1 MNSFGQILLVI
12 LHHRR
17 IRYLLRIFE
26 DLLDFLADFHHSF
39 GEVFHIDA
47 DVRLA
52 VHHHVRLLRPCVD
65 LRRAAERCDRRVI
78 ADMNVRFLREEV
90 DVRCAGDAEF
100 AAVALDRIDRSRCSK
115 IGIVLRRQEHHRL
128 RCEGGQRH
136 VKLILEA
143 LRLAGNDLLYART
156 QGQCARDNIRNAQG
170 ELRRVSNVVVHIKT
184 RTLLRKGAQIVDQLA
199 ELLHIVLDLRLF
211 LCGKLL
217 HLLYVVDEIR
227 RPAVYLHQIVK
238 ESLDAV
244 IVLMAVRTDIHH
256 ACPDIRV
263 ALHLVPVLVRRILGT
278 VRHVDLCFVVDHAD
292 KSGCV
297 RKDFRLFVILRIDHA
312 ALRRHMHIRHI
323 VFRHEL
329 DQLGHGHLVRDA
341 DIRRLADVERRRVL
355 LDAYGDA
362 RAEREHLRQPFQH
375 AALFLR
381 LACIQLVLK
390 LVLAVLQSSLQTIRF
405 DRAVLGFFGLHL
417 LGRRI
422 RSDSCVARGHVVA
435 HRRVVR
441 SADDIALGSDSAVHV
456 QCRIALI
463 REICDRRRAEGR
475 DVRLHRRRNVDA
487 VCSNRLHLHIVV
499 RAADARC
506 RPERYMRVVVSR
518 RCGDGGIDER
528 FRAHGS
534 LRAVCICF
542 HHESIRG
549 LRVHIDAPRRF
560 QCAVDGDVR
569 LAVRAAVSDG
579 SAGDIRDLRPLSR
592 RARSCLLLLRLEFG
606 FYHLRVDA
614 RSRRLYDVLRLALR
628 RDGKRGIRGV
638 CRICLLR
645 IRICA
650 AQCTSGQH
658 RLLTDGNVRFRTHVA
673 VNGIDLQHVGDRRD
687 LRQGFAHVTERLD
700 IARNIR
706 QRRAVIE
713 AVVRICRSRGDLDLV
728 RIDLA
733 VELDVRFRVD
743 NLPEGIVDGADGG
756 L

>member
-143 LRLAGNDLLYART
+143 LRLAGNDLLDART

-244 IVLMAVRTDIHH
+244 IVLMAVRADVHH
-256 ACPDIRV
+256 ARLDIRMTGF
-263 ALHLVPVLVRRILGT
+263 AA

-312 ALRRHMHIRHI
+312 ALRRHVHIRHI

-329 DQLGHGHLVRDA
+329 DQLARGDFVRDT

-390 LVLAVLQSSLQTIRF
+390 LVLAVLQ
-405 DRAVLGFFGLHL
+405 
-417 LGRRI
+417 
-422 RSDSCVARGHVVA
+422 
-435 HRRVVR
+435 
-441 SADDIALGSDSAVHV
+441 
-456 QCRIALI
+456 
-463 REICDRRRAEGR
+463 
-475 DVRLHRRRNVDA
+475 N
-487 VCSNRLHLHIVV
+487 
-499 RAADARC
+499 
-506 RPERYMRVVVSR
+506 
-518 RCGDGGIDER
+518 
-528 FRAHGS
+528 
-534 LRAVCICF
+534 
-542 HHESIRG
+542 
-549 LRVHIDAPRRF
+549 
-560 QCAVDGDVR
+560 
-569 LAVRAAVSDG
+569 
-579 SAGDIRDLRPLSR
+579 
-592 RARSCLLLLRLEFG
+592 
-606 FYHLRVDA
+606 
-614 RSRRLYDVLRLALR
+614 
-628 RDGKRGIRGV
+628 
-638 CRICLLR
+638 
-645 IRICA
+645 
-650 AQCTSGQH
+650 
-658 RLLTDGNVRFRTHVA
+658 
-673 VNGIDLQHVGDRRD
+673 
-687 LRQGFAHVTERLD
+687 
-700 IARNIR
+700 
-706 QRRAVIE
+706 
-713 AVVRICRSRGDLDLV
+713 
-728 RIDLA
+728 
-733 VELDVRFRVD
+733 
-743 NLPEGIVDGADGG
+743 
-756 L
+756 